1 MNDMPNSQTSGST
14 FISPLFVAKL
24 VVASVLI
31 AGFFPDLTWGQTII
45 APVKSFEENEARFLT
60 NVRQLTSTGK
70 RSGEG
75 YFSADGTKMVFQSE
89 RDPENPFYQMYVMDF
104 EQGDVVRVSPG
115 QGKTTCGWIHPSGER
130 VMFASTQDDPD
141 RVEKQR
147 AKIAEREAG
156 TESRYSWD
164 YDPAYEIY
172 SFEFATGEYTQITR
186 ANGYD
191 AEGSYSPTGEKI
203 VFASNRR
210 AYIDGELSDE
220 ERNLFD
226 FHQASVMDIYV
237 MEADGNNVVQLTDEI
252 GYDGGPFF
260 SPDGQRICW
269 RRFKPD
275 MTSSEIWTMKI
286 DGSDKRQLTQW
297 NSTSFAPYYHP
308 SGKYILFIANPEGYS
323 NFEVYLIPA
332 EGRQE
337 PVRVTWTE
345 GFDGFPT
352 FTNDGATYSWT
363 SNRNGNISQLFSADW
378 NHEAALASIG
388 LKPDSVKTES
398 GTDDDSVSVDT
409 NADEATGREAT
420 GLTSPGFDQ
429 QDVLRHVDYLCRP
442 ELEGRMTGSVG
453 ERRATAYAA
462 AYLDSLGFVPAG
474 DVDAATGKPTW
485 YQNFE
490 FPAGARLGEKNQ
502 FRINDTVAKIGDDWS
517 PLNFSG
523 TGNFEGKVAFAGYGI
538 VAPKSDHGEEYDSFV
553 HLDVTDKWVLVF
565 RFLPENVT
573 PERRQELNFHS
584 QLRVKAANVR
594 DRGGRGLL
602 IVSGP
607 NSGVKQQVIQLGSES
622 ALGKVSIPVISIS
635 DELASTMMKAA
646 GQELPWWQ
654 TQLDSGDPQIGFDFP
669 DITVNCHVDVIQQ
682 HGRGRNVVGRLQFG
696 EHASET
702 AVLVGAHIDHLGRG
716 GSSSMARD
724 EAEKTLIHY
733 GADDNASGVAG
744 LLEIAEYLAAEKRS
758 GKIKSGRDLI
768 VAAWSGE
775 ELGLFGS
782 SYFVKRQQRELQG
795 KPQASDQDLSGVSIN
810 SRFVAY
816 LNMDMI
822 GRFDGKLVMQGL
834 GSSDWWGAEIEK
846 RNLVTG
852 LPLQQSLDTNLPTDA
867 AEFYR
872 AGVPILAAFTGTH
885 NDYHTPR
892 DTPEKLDYPSTAKIA
907 KLVGLIARSLVTG
920 DEIPQYKE
928 HKGVETN
935 MRFTGRA
942 SLGTSPDYTTE
953 VVGTMIKSVRSGS
966 PADKAGIQGNDVVVE
981 LAGRTIE
988 NVYDYTNAI
997 GALKVGE
1004 AVTIIVLR
1012 KNERLELTIT
1022 PESRD

>member
-1 MNDMPNSQTSGST
+1 MNAIRKSQSIGST
-14 FISPLFVAKL
+14 FNSLIITAKFVL
-24 VVASVLI
+24 VVVLI
-31 AGFFPDLTWGQTII
+31 SGVMPDFTRAQTND
-45 APVKSFEENEARFLT
+45 ALQDSRQENEARFFT
-60 NVRQLTSTGK
+60 NVRQLTSAGL

-89 RDPENPFYQMYVMDF
+89 RDAENPFYQMYVMDF
-104 EQGDVVRVSPG
+104 ELGDVIRVSPG
-115 QGKTTCGWIHPSGER
+115 EGKTTCGWIHPSGDR

-141 RVEKQR
+141 RLKKQK
-147 AKIAEREAG
+147 AKIVEREEG
-156 TESRYSWD
+156 KESRYSWD

-172 SFEFATGEYTQITR
+172 SYEFSTGEYTQISHAR
-186 ANGYD
+186 GYD
-191 AEGSYSPTGEKI
+191 AEGSYSPDGDKI
-203 VFASNRR
+203 AFASNRR
-210 AYIDGELSDE
+210 AYIDGELSEDE
-220 ERNLFD
+220 RKLFE
-226 FHQASVMDIYV
+226 FHEAAVMDIYI
-237 MEADGNNVVQLTDEI
+237 MDADGSNVVRLTDEM

-260 SPDGQRICW
+260 SPDGERICW

-286 DGSDKRQLTQW
+286 DGTDKRQLTQW
-297 NSTSFAPYYHP
+297 GSTSFAPYYHP
-308 SGKYILFIANPEGYS
+308 SGKYIVFIANPEGYS

-337 PVRVTWTE
+337 PVRVTWTG

-352 FTNDGATYSWT
+352 FTNDGKTFSWT
-363 SNRNGNISQLFSADW
+363 SNRNGNISQLYSADW
-378 NHEAALASIG
+378 NHEAALAAIG
-388 LKPDSVKTES
+388 LKQARDEAEDEPVA
-398 GTDDDSVSVDT
+398 VDT
-409 NADEATGREAT
+409 QDDEATGREAT

-453 ERRATAYAA
+453 ERRATAYVA
-462 AYLDSLGFVPAG
+462 AYLDSLGFLPAG
-474 DVDAATGKPTW
+474 DVDSNGNPTW

-490 FPAGARLGEKNQ
+490 FPAGASLGQENQ
-502 FRINDTVAKIGDDWS
+502 LKINDSVAKMGDDWS

-538 VAPKSDHGEEYDSFV
+538 VAPKTEHGDEYDSFV
-553 HLDVTDKWVLVF
+553 HLDVTDKWVLVY
-565 RFLPENVT
+565 RFLPEDVS

-594 DRGGRGLL
+594 DRGGRGLI

-635 DELASTMMKAA
+635 DDLAQTMMKAA
-646 GQELPWWQ
+646 GQDLKWWQ
-654 TQLDSGDPQIGFDFP
+654 SQLDSGQPQIGFDFP
-669 DITVNCHVDVIQQ
+669 DIIVSCDVDVIQK
-682 HGRGRNVVGRLQFG
+682 HGRGRNVIGRLQFG
-696 EHASET
+696 DEPSPQ
-702 AVLVGAHIDHLGRG
+702 AVFVGAHIDHLGRG
-716 GSSSMARD
+716 GFSSMARD
-724 EAEKTLIHY
+724 EAEKTQIHY

-744 LLEIAEYLAAEKRS
+744 LLEIAEYLAFEKRAR
-758 GKIKSGRDLI
+758 KIKSGRDL
-768 VAAWSGE
+768 VVGAWSGE

-782 SYFVKRQQRELQG
+782 SYFVKQQQREVAG
-795 KPQASDQDLSGVSIN
+795 KPDASDTDVSEVSIN
-810 SRFVAY
+810 PRFAAY

-834 GSSDWWGAEIEK
+834 GSSDWWAGEIEK

-852 LPLQQSLDTNLPTDA
+852 LQLQQSLDTNLPTDA
-867 AEFYR
+867 TEFYR

-892 DTPEKLDYPSTAKIA
+892 DTPEKLDYPHTAQIA
-907 KLVGLIARSLVTG
+907 RLMGLITRSLVTG
-920 DEIPQYKE
+920 KEAPQHKE
-928 HKGVETN
+928 HKAVETN

-966 PADKAGIQGNDVVVE
+966 PADKAGIQGNDVVIE
-981 LAGRTIE
+981 LAGKTIE

-1004 AVTIIVLR
+1004 AVKIIIIR
-1012 KNERLELTIT
+1012 KNERMELTIT

>member
-1 MNDMPNSQTSGST
+1 MNAMHKSQSTGST
-14 FISPLFVAKL
+14 FNSLLFAAKFVL
-24 VVASVLI
+24 AGVLI
-31 AGFFPDLTWGQTII
+31 AGLLPDVASAQTV
-45 APVKSFEENEARFLT
+45 AASENPLQENEARYFT
-60 NVRQLTSTGK
+60 NVRQLTSAGL

-75 YFSADGTKMVFQSE
+75 YFSADGSKMVFQSE
-89 RDPENPFYQMYVMDF
+89 RDAENPFYQMYVMDF
-104 EQGDVVRVSPG
+104 ELGDVNRVSPG
-115 QGKTTCGWIHPSGER
+115 EGKTTCGWIHPSGDR

-141 RVEKQR
+141 RVEKQK
-147 AKIAEREAG
+147 AKITEREEG
-156 TESRYSWD
+156 KESRYSWD

-172 SFEFATGEYTQITR
+172 SYEFSTGEYAQISHAR
-186 ANGYD
+186 GYD
-191 AEGSYSPTGEKI
+191 AEGSYSPNGEKI
-203 VFASNRR
+203 AFASNRR
-210 AYIDGELSDE
+210 AYIDGELSEE
-220 ERNLFD
+220 ERKLFE
-226 FHQASVMDIYV
+226 FHEAAVMDIYI
-237 MEADGNNVVQLTDEI
+237 MDADGSNVVRLTDEI

-269 RRFKPD
+269 RRFTPD

-286 DGSDKRQLTQW
+286 DGTDKRQLTQW
-297 NSTSFAPYYHP
+297 ASTSFAPYYHP
-308 SGKYILFIANPEGYS
+308 SGKYIVFIANPEGYS
-323 NFEVYLIPA
+323 NFEIYLIPT

-352 FTNDGATYSWT
+352 FTNDGKTFSWT
-363 SNRNGNISQLFSADW
+363 SNRNGNISQLYTADW
-378 NHEAALASIG
+378 NHEAALAAIG
-388 LKPDSVKTES
+388 LKK
-398 GTDDDSVSVDT
+398 VSEETKDEPVTVDT
-409 NADEATGREAT
+409 QDDEAIGRAAT
-420 GLTSPGFDQ
+420 GLTSSGFDQ

-453 ERRATAYAA
+453 ERRATAYVA

-474 DVDAATGKPTW
+474 DVDSTGIPTW

-490 FPAGARLGEKNQ
+490 FPAGASLGENNQ
-502 FRINDTVAKIGDDWS
+502 LKINDSVAKMGDDWS

-523 TGNFEGKVAFAGYGI
+523 TGDFEGKVAFAGYGI
-538 VAPKSDHGEEYDSFV
+538 VAPKTEHGDDYDSFV

-565 RFLPENVT
+565 RFLPEDVS

-594 DRGGRGLL
+594 DRGGRGLI

-635 DELASTMMKAA
+635 DDLAQTMMKAA
-646 GQELPWWQ
+646 GQDLQWWQ

-669 DITVNCHVDVIQQ
+669 DITLNCDVDVIQK

-696 EHASET
+696 DQPSEQ
-702 AVLVGAHIDHLGRG
+702 AVIVGAHVDHLGRG
-716 GSSSMARD
+716 GFSSMARD
-724 EAEKTLIHY
+724 EAEKTQIHY

-744 LLEIAEYLAAEKRS
+744 LLEIAEYLASEKRA
-758 GKIKSGRDLI
+758 GKIKIGRDL
-768 VAAWSGE
+768 VVGAWSGE

-782 SYFVKRQQRELQG
+782 SYFVKQQQRATAG
-795 KPQASDQDLSGVSIN
+795 KPDAADQDLSAVSIN
-810 SRFVAY
+810 SRYAAY

-834 GSSDWWGAEIEK
+834 GSSDWWAGEIEK

-852 LPLQQSLDTNLPTDA
+852 LQLQQSLDTNLPTDA
-867 AEFYR
+867 TEFYR
-872 AGVPILAAFTGTH
+872 AGVPILSAFTGTH
-885 NDYHTPR
+885 DDYHTPR
-892 DTPEKLDYPSTAKIA
+892 DTPEKLDYPHTAQIA
-907 KLVGLIARSLVTG
+907 RLMGLITRSLVTG
-920 DEIPQYKE
+920 DEAPQYKE
-928 HKGVETN
+928 HKAVETN

-981 LAGRTIE
+981 LAGKKIE
-988 NVYDYTNAI
+988 NIYDYTHAI
-997 GALKVGE
+997 EALKIGE
-1004 AVTIIVLR
+1004 KVKLVVVR
-1012 KNERLELTIT
+1012 QGQPVELTVV
-1022 PESRD
+1022 PGSRE